1 MNKKKISHIA
11 LILDGNKRWAKKNK
25 LSKIAGYNTGFKKI
39 QEIVNFS
46 LNIKLKNLTLFTL
59 SSENFYRPSVNII
72 YDIIYNNFSK
82 LLDDLITKNNI
93 KIKIFGKRD
102 NLPEKIKEIFDKAEK
117 LTNKNTNLNLN
128 LAFNYGFKDEIKQ
141 VLLNFKNNLNN
152 INLDNDKD
160 INSLFYLGSLP
171 DPDLLIRTGGYKR
184 ISNFIMYNL
193 TYSELFFTKTLWPE
207 FNLKEF
213 EQIIDD
219 YYKINRKYGL

>member
-1 MNKKKISHIA
+1 MNKKISHIA

-152 INLDNDKD
+152 INLENDKD

-193 TYSELFFTKTLWPE
+193 TYSELFFSETLWPE
-207 FNLKEF
+207 FNIKEF

>member
-1 MNKKKISHIA
+1 MNKKISHIA

-82 LLDDLITKNNI
+82 LLDDLISKNNI

-102 NLPEKIKEIFDKAEK
+102 NLPEKIKEIFDEAEK
-117 LTNKNTNLNLN
+117 LTNENTNLNLN

>member
-1 MNKKKISHIA
+1 MNKKISHIA

-82 LLDDLITKNNI
+82 LIDDLISKNNI

-102 NLPEKIKEIFDKAEK
+102 NLPEKIKEIFDEAEK
-117 LTNKNTNLNLN
+117 LTNENTNLNLN

-152 INLDNDKD
+152 INLEHDKD
-160 INSLFYLGSLP
+160 INSLFYLGNLP

>member
-82 LLDDLITKNNI
+82 LLDDLISKNNI

-102 NLPEKIKEIFDKAEK
+102 NLPEKIKEIFDEAEK
-117 LTNKNTNLNLN
+117 LTNENTNLNLN

-160 INSLFYLGSLP
+160 INSLFYLGGLP

>member
-1 MNKKKISHIA
+1 MNKKISHIA

-46 LNIKLKNLTLFTL
+46 LNIKLKYLTLFTL

-82 LLDDLITKNNI
+82 LLDDLISKNNI

-102 NLPEKIKEIFDKAEK
+102 NLPEKIKEIFDEAEK
-117 LTNKNTNLNLN
+117 LTNENTNLNLN

>member
-82 LLDDLITKNNI
+82 LLDDLISKNNI

-102 NLPEKIKEIFDKAEK
+102 NLPEKIKEIFDEAEK
-117 LTNKNTNLNLN
+117 LTNENTNLNLN

-141 VLLNFKNNLNN
+141 VLLNFKNNLHN
-152 INLDNDKD
+152 INLEHDKD
-160 INSLFYLGSLP
+160 INSLFYLGNLP

>member
-1 MNKKKISHIA
+1 MNKKISHIA

-82 LLDDLITKNNI
+82 LLDDLISKNNI

-102 NLPEKIKEIFDKAEK
+102 NLPEKIKEIFDEAEK
-117 LTNKNTNLNLN
+117 LTNENTNLNLN

-160 INSLFYLGSLP
+160 INSLFYLGSFP

>member
-39 QEIVNFS
+39 QEVVNFS

-82 LLDDLITKNNI
+82 LLDDLISKNNI

-102 NLPEKIKEIFDKAEK
+102 NLPEKIKEIFDEAEK
-117 LTNKNTNLNLN
+117 LTNENTNLNLN

-141 VLLNFKNNLNN
+141 ALLNFKNNLNN
-152 INLDNDKD
+152 INLEHDKD
-160 INSLFYLGSLP
+160 INSLFYLGNLP

>member
-141 VLLNFKNNLNN
+141 ALLNFKNNLNN
-152 INLDNDKD
+152 INLEHDKD
-160 INSLFYLGSLP
+160 INSLFYLGNLP

-207 FNLKEF
+207 FNIKEF

>member
-82 LLDDLITKNNI
+82 LLDDLIRKNNI
-93 KIKIFGKRD
+93 KIKIFGNRD
-102 NLPEKIKEIFDKAEK
+102 NLPEKIKEIFNEAEK

-141 VLLNFKNNLNN
+141 VLLNFKNNLHN
-152 INLDNDKD
+152 INLEHDKD
-160 INSLFYLGSLP
+160 INSLFYLGNLP

>member
-82 LLDDLITKNNI
+82 LLDDLISKNNI

-102 NLPEKIKEIFDKAEK
+102 NLPEKIKEIFDEAEK
-117 LTNKNTNLNLN
+117 LTNENTNLNLN

-160 INSLFYLGSLP
+160 INSLFYLGNLP

-207 FNLKEF
+207 FNIREF

>member
-1 MNKKKISHIA
+1 MNKKKISHVA

-82 LLDDLITKNNI
+82 LLDDLISKNNI

-102 NLPEKIKEIFDKAEK
+102 NLPEKIKEIFDEAEK
-117 LTNKNTNLNLN
+117 LTNENTNLNLN

-160 INSLFYLGSLP
+160 INSLFYLGNLP

>member
-1 MNKKKISHIA
+1 MNKKISHIA

-82 LLDDLITKNNI
+82 LLDDLIRKNNI
-93 KIKIFGKRD
+93 KIKIFGKKD
-102 NLPEKIKEIFDKAEK
+102 NLPEKIKEIFDEAEK

-128 LAFNYGFKDEIKQ
+128 FAFNYGFKDEIKQ

-152 INLDNDKD
+152 INLEHDKD
-160 INSLFYLGSLP
+160 INSLFYLGNLP

-207 FNLKEF
+207 FNIKEF

>member
-1 MNKKKISHIA
+1 MNKKISHIA

-82 LLDDLITKNNI
+82 LLDDLISKNNI

-102 NLPEKIKEIFDKAEK
+102 NLPEKIKEIFDEAEK
-117 LTNKNTNLNLN
+117 LTNENTNLNLN

-141 VLLNFKNNLNN
+141 ALLNFKNNLNN
-152 INLDNDKD
+152 INLEHDKD
-160 INSLFYLGSLP
+160 INSLFYLGNLP

>member
-82 LLDDLITKNNI
+82 LLDDLISKNNI

-102 NLPEKIKEIFDKAEK
+102 NLPEKIKEIFDEAEK

>member
-82 LLDDLITKNNI
+82 LLDDLISKNNI

-102 NLPEKIKEIFDKAEK
+102 NLPEKIKEIFDEAEK
-117 LTNKNTNLNLN
+117 LTNENTNLNLN

-141 VLLNFKNNLNN
+141 FLLNFKNNLNN

-207 FNLKEF
+207 FNIREF

>member
-1 MNKKKISHIA
+1 MNKKISHIA

-82 LLDDLITKNNI
+82 LLDDLIRKNNI

-102 NLPEKIKEIFDKAEK
+102 NLPEKIKEIFDEAEK
-117 LTNKNTNLNLN
+117 LTNENTNLNLN

-207 FNLKEF
+207 FNIKEF

>member
-1 MNKKKISHIA
+1 MNKKISHIA

-82 LLDDLITKNNI
+82 LLDDLISKNNI

-102 NLPEKIKEIFDKAEK
+102 NLPEKIKEIFDEAEK
-117 LTNKNTNLNLN
+117 LTNENTNLNLN

-141 VLLNFKNNLNN
+141 VLLNFKNNLHN
-152 INLDNDKD
+152 INLEHDKD
-160 INSLFYLGSLP
+160 INSLFYLGNLP

>member
-82 LLDDLITKNNI
+82 LLDDLISKNNI

-102 NLPEKIKEIFDKAEK
+102 NLPEKIKEIFDEAEK
-117 LTNKNTNLNLN
+117 LTNESTNLNLN

>member
-1 MNKKKISHIA
+1 MFNTLNHIA

-82 LLDDLITKNNI
+82 LLDDLIRKNNI

-102 NLPEKIKEIFDKAEK
+102 NLPEKIKEIFNEAEK

-160 INSLFYLGSLP
+160 INSLFYLGNLP

>member
-82 LLDDLITKNNI
+82 LLDDLIRKNNI
-93 KIKIFGKRD
+93 KIKIFGNRD
-102 NLPEKIKEIFDKAEK
+102 NLPEKIKEIFNEAEK

>member
-82 LLDDLITKNNI
+82 LLDDLISKNNI

-102 NLPEKIKEIFDKAEK
+102 NLPEKIKEIFDEAEK
-117 LTNKNTNLNLN
+117 LTNENTNLNLN

-152 INLDNDKD
+152 INLEHDKD
-160 INSLFYLGSLP
+160 INSLFYLGNLP

-207 FNLKEF
+207 FNILEF

>member
-82 LLDDLITKNNI
+82 LLDDLISKNNI

-102 NLPEKIKEIFDKAEK
+102 NLPEKIKEIFDEAEK
-117 LTNKNTNLNLN
+117 LTNENKNLNLN

-152 INLDNDKD
+152 INLEHDKD
-160 INSLFYLGSLP
+160 INSLFYLGNLP

>member
-82 LLDDLITKNNI
+82 LLDDLISKNNI

-102 NLPEKIKEIFDKAEK
+102 NLPEKIKEIFDEAEK
-117 LTNKNTNLNLN
+117 LTNENTNLNLN

-207 FNLKEF
+207 FNIREF

>member
-1 MNKKKISHIA
+1 MNIKKISHVA
-11 LILDGNKRWAKKNK
+11 FILDGNKRWAKQNK
-25 LSKIAGYNTGFKKI
+25 LSNIAGYKKGFKNI

-46 LNIKLKNLTLFTL
+46 LKIKLKNLTLFTL
-59 SSENFYRPSVNII
+59 SSENFYRPSINVI

-82 LLDDLITKNNI
+82 LLDELIYKNNI
-93 KIKIFGKRD
+93 KIRIFGKRE
-102 NLPEKIKEIFDKAEK
+102 NLPEKIKEIFDDAEK
-117 LTNKNTNLNLN
+117 ITNKNTNLNLN

-141 VLLNFKNNLNN
+141 VLTNFKNNIEN
-152 INLDNDKD
+152 INLENDKE
-160 INSLFYLGSLP
+160 INSLFYLGNFP

-207 FNLKEF
+207 FTTNEF
-213 EQIIDD
+213 EQIIDE

>member
-39 QEIVNFS
+39 QEKINFS

-59 SSENFYRPSVNII
+59 SSENYQRQSVSLI
-72 YDIIYNNFSK
+72 YDIIYENFNK
-82 LLDDLITKNNI
+82 MLDELIKKKNI
-93 KIKIFGKRD
+93 RLKIFGKRQFT
-102 NLPEKIKEIFDKAEK
+102 EKIKEIFDEAEK
-117 LTNKNTNLNLN
+117 LTNENTNLNLN

-193 TYSELFFTKTLWPE
+193 TYSELFLPR
-207 FNLKEF
+207 L
-213 EQIIDD
+213 
-219 YYKINRKYGL
+219 YGLNSTLKNLSK

>member
-82 LLDDLITKNNI
+82 LLDDLISKNNI

>member
-1 MNKKKISHIA
+1 MNKKISHIA

-82 LLDDLITKNNI
+82 LLDDLISKKNI

-102 NLPEKIKEIFDKAEK
+102 NLPEKIKEIFDEAEK
-117 LTNKNTNLNLN
+117 LTNENTNLNLN

-152 INLDNDKD
+152 INLDNEKD

>member
-1 MNKKKISHIA
+1 MNKKISHIA

-82 LLDDLITKNNI
+82 LIDDLISKNNI

-102 NLPEKIKEIFDKAEK
+102 NLPEKIKEIFDEAEK
-117 LTNKNTNLNLN
+117 LTNENTNLNLN

>member
-1 MNKKKISHIA
+1 MNKKISHIA

-82 LLDDLITKNNI
+82 LLDDLISKNNI

-102 NLPEKIKEIFDKAEK
+102 NLPEKIKEIFDEAEK

-141 VLLNFKNNLNN
+141 VLLNFKNNLHN
-152 INLDNDKD
+152 INLEHDKD
-160 INSLFYLGSLP
+160 INSLFYLGNLP

>member
-1 MNKKKISHIA
+1 MNKKKITHIA

-82 LLDDLITKNNI
+82 LLDDLISKNNI

-102 NLPEKIKEIFDKAEK
+102 NLPEKIKEIFDEAEK
-117 LTNKNTNLNLN
+117 LTNENTNLNLN

-141 VLLNFKNNLNN
+141 VLLNFK
-152 INLDNDKD
+152 K
-160 INSLFYLGSLP
+160 
-171 DPDLLIRTGGYKR
+171 
-184 ISNFIMYNL
+184 
-193 TYSELFFTKTLWPE
+193 FT
-207 FNLKEF
+207 
-213 EQIIDD
+213 
-219 YYKINRKYGL
+219 